1 MRKLR
6 NKATAERVRQ
16 LLDYNPDT
24 GDFTWKPNPEKGKAW
39 HTRWQGRKA
48 GYLGSEGHRYVQIFV
63 DGQLYL
69 GHRLAWLYVH
79 GSFPLSGVDHIDG
92 NPANNR
98 IDNLRP
104 ASQSQNASNMKTP
117 CVNTSGH
124 KGVTW
129 DKGHNLWI
137 GHVKKNYKYVLR
149 SYFRTKE
156 EAIAAVAL
164 AREKFHGEFANHG

>member
-6 NKATAERVRQ
+6 NNVTAERVRQ
-16 LLDYNPDT
+16 LFDYNPET
-24 GDFTWKPNPEKGKAW
+24 GDFTWKPNPEKQK
-39 HTRWQGRKA
+39 RWNTTWSGRKA
-48 GYLGSEGHRYVQIFV
+48 GYMGSENHRYVQIFV

-79 GSFPLSGVDHIDG
+79 GDFPSCGVDHIDG
-92 NPANNR
+92 NPANNS
-98 IDNLRP
+98 IANLRP
-104 ASQSQNASNMKTP
+104 ANQSQNASNMKTP
-117 CVNTSGH
+117 RVNTSGY

-129 DKGHNLWI
+129 CKSHRLWI

-156 EAIAAVAL
+156 EAAAAVAI
-164 AREKFHGEFANHG
+164 ARDEHHGVFANHG